1 MLVMIVED
9 HPLVRRAVAGELLRI
24 RPELTIFERDDLRTT
39 LEALAS
45 GTIPDLIVLDL
56 MLPDAKGMG
65 AIQEIS
71 ALFPVDRIVAFSGE
85 EDRELLICVHERG
98 VRGFILKSSP
108 ATREQFRTVLAGQRS
123 FPPLPK
129 RDPEVALSLTAL
141 ELEVLKFMASP
152 ETPGSFKHVAKNL
165 KLTERATLRT
175 IQRIRRKLGATTKA
189 QALARAR
196 QLGLIR
202 N

>member
-9 HPLVRRAVAGELLRI
+9 HPLVRRAVAGELLLI
-24 RPELTIFERDDLRTT
+24 RPDLTLIERDDLRTT

-45 GTIPDLIVLDL
+45 GTVPDLMMLDL

-71 ALFPVDRIVAFSGE
+71 GVFPVDRIVTFSGE

-108 ATREQFRTVLAGQRS
+108 TTGDQFRAVLAGERS

-129 RDPEVALSLTAL
+129 RDSEAALSLTAL

-152 ETPGSFKHVAKNL
+152 ETPGSFKHVARSL

-175 IQRIRRKLGATTKA
+175 IQRIRKKLGASTKA

>member
-9 HPLVRRAVAGELLRI
+9 HPMVRRAVADELRRI
-24 RPELTIFERDDLRTT
+24 RPELTVLERGDLRTT
-39 LEALAS
+39 LEALAA

-71 ALFPVDRIVAFSGE
+71 AIFPVDRIVAFSGE

-108 ATREQFRTVLAGQRS
+108 ATSEQFRAVLAGQRS

-129 RDPEVALSLTAL
+129 RDQEMPLSLTAL

-152 ETPGSFKHVAKNL
+152 ETPGSFKHVARNL

-175 IQRIRRKLGATTKA
+175 IQRIRKKLGASTKA
-189 QALARAR
+189 QAIARAR

>member
-9 HPLVRRAVAGELLRI
+9 HPMVRRAVADELVRI
-24 RPELTIFERDDLRTT
+24 QPDLTVTERGDLHTT

-56 MLPDAKGMG
+56 MLPDSKGMG

-71 ALFPVDRIVAFSGE
+71 AVFPVDRIVAFSGE
-85 EDRELLICVHERG
+85 EDRELLIFVHERG
-98 VRGFILKSSP
+98 ARGFILKSSP
-108 ATREQFRTVLAGQRS
+108 ATSEQFRAVLAGQRS

-129 RDPEVALSLTAL
+129 RDTEKPLSLTAL

-152 ETPGSFKHVAKNL
+152 ETPGSFKHVARSL

-175 IQRIRRKLGATTKA
+175 IQRIRKKLGASTKA

-202 N
+202 D